1 MPGYDTHIRSIDFG
15 GHVYRIRSL
24 VDIQQFADPDGNAER
39 LGISSSQWSLFG
51 HVWPCSR
58 LLADAMALHEVTGK
72 RILEV
77 GCGLGLASLVLRHRR
92 ADITASDVHPLAEV
106 FMAYN
111 AALNELPSVPYRTLK
126 WDAPGTNLGR
136 FDLIIGS
143 DVLYERDHAR
153 NLSALL
159 PLLAAPDS
167 EVVIADPGRGNSAH
181 FTRALLAQG
190 YIASEERLAMGEH
203 DRPPFR
209 GRLLHYRRGGAVHAG
224 TA

>member
-1 MPGYDTHIRSIDFG
+1 MPGYDTHIRSLDFG
-15 GHVYRIRSL
+15 GQVFRIRSL
-24 VDIQQFADPDGNAER
+24 VDIKQFADPDGNAER
-39 LGISSSQWSLFG
+39 LGISCSQWSLFG

-58 LLADAMALHEVTGK
+58 LLAGAMASHEIEGK

-77 GCGLGLASLVLRHRR
+77 GCGLGLASLVLRQRR

-106 FMAYN
+106 FLAYN
-111 AALNELPSVPYRTLK
+111 AALNALPSVPYRTLR
-126 WDAPGTNLGR
+126 WDTPAANLGR

-153 NLSALL
+153 HLSALL

-167 EVVIADPGRGNSAH
+167 EVVIADPGRGNNAH
-181 FTRALLAQG
+181 FTRALLVQG
-190 YIASEERLAMGEH
+190 YLASEERLAMGDS

-209 GRLLHYRRGGAVHAG
+209 GRLLHYRRGGAMRAG
-224 TA
+224 NA